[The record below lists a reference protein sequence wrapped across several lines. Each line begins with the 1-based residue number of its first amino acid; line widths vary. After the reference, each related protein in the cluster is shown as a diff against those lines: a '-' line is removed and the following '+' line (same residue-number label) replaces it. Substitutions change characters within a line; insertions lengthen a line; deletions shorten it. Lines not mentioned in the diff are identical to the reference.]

1 MLKRLCFI
9 FCACFLPVL
18 ASAQDKEF
26 ALAAPQ
32 ELIDTG
38 ILGHVLPRFSLKTGI
53 RITLNGPGAQARL
66 EQNDG
71 RAVFVRG
78 DDTWR
83 LSVDDAPLP
92 QAFADWLTSEVGKRT
107 IEAFRPSTGAPFLAS
122 AQVEAPEVVLA
133 VEGDAVVGE
142 RLSLS
147 LCGRCHVINHT
158 NRMNAIGS
166 TPSFAVLRSFDT
178 WLDRFEV
185 FYVLRPHGAFTQV
198 DGITAPFDP
207 ARPPPIVPVEMTQ
220 DDLQAIIAYVA
231 TVAPADLGQPIQ
243 SQ

>member
-18 ASAQDKEF
+18 AVAQDKEF

-32 ELIDTG
+32 ELIDSG
-38 ILGHVLPRFSLKTGI
+38 ILAHILPRFSLKTGI
-53 RITLNGPGAQARL
+53 RIALNGPGAQARL
-66 EQNDG
+66 GLGGG

-78 DDTWR
+78 DETWR
-83 LSVDDAPLP
+83 IDADDAPLP
-92 QAFADWLTSEVGKRT
+92 QAFAEWLTSEVGKRT
-107 IEAFRPSTGAPFLAS
+107 IEAFRPSAGAPFLAS
-122 AQVEAPEVVLA
+122 IQVTAPQAELV
-133 VEGDAVVGE
+133 VEGDAEAGE
-142 RLSLS
+142 RLSLRQ
-147 LCGRCHVINHT
+147 CGRCHVINET

-166 TPSFAVLRSFDT
+166 APSFPVLRTFDT
-178 WLDRFEV
+178 WLDRFET
-185 FYVLRPHGAFTQV
+185 FYVLKPHGAFTQI

-207 ARPPPIVPVEMTQ
+207 ARPSPIAPVEMTQ
-220 DDLQAIIAYVA
+220 DDLQAIIAYMA